1 MTDSPLF
8 PPSAPAPILPIAAAA
23 LLGGAVLGG
32 GYWLA
37 DRSLDRQ
44 IEQRLEQGIIQLTG
58 VPADCARA
66 NGRFFSPRIQIQDC
80 QINNVPGFPS
90 GYLLQ
95 VGTIDLESRNLR
107 RKPPEID
114 RLTLQ
119 NLTLNLD
126 IKADLSPQNLLNP
139 KALFPINLGEALAGV
154 DAGSDRS
161 GDQPSTSP
169 ETDNTEAQA
178 EAQTDLQ
185 TETSPEAAPDPANP
199 SFTIKQ
205 LQIQNIT
212 ATLQIQAPLFNPSH
226 QFQLDDITLTEVTAE
241 NLEAKIFAAL
251 REEVSTELQVMLGDE
266 AAVVGQKALEI
277 LVPVL
282 RRSLEAY
289 LLGLPF

>member
-8 PPSAPAPILPIAAAA
+8 PPSAPAPILPIAVAA

-32 GYWLA
+32 GYWFA

-44 IEQRLEQGIIQLTG
+44 IEQRLEQGITKLTG

-80 QINNVPGFPS
+80 QIDNIPGFPS
-90 GYLLQ
+90 DYLIK

-107 RKPPEID
+107 QKPATID

-119 NLTLNLD
+119 NVSLNLD

-139 KALFPINLGEALAGV
+139 KALFPINLGEAFAGV
-154 DAGSDRS
+154 DRS
-161 GDQPSTSP
+161 GDQPSSSP
-169 ETDNTEAQA
+169 EAGNA
-178 EAQTDLQ
+178 EAQTDRPA
-185 TETSPEAAPDPANP
+185 ETSPENTAESAPDPAKP
-199 SFTIKQ
+199 SFTIQQ

-212 ATLQIQAPLFNPSH
+212 ATLQIQAPLFTPSR

-277 LVPVL
+277 LVPIL